1 MTPEQAREL
10 KAELEVVSK
19 EVRAVAEGI
28 DVATLTKRPTNGG
41 WSVAEI
47 LQHLILTADAML
59 PLTEGAIVELQRAGR
74 KSTAPSGLG
83 VMGWL
88 LVKAL
93 EPPPRMKSK
102 TSKPFEPLEVGD
114 PLTLASRL
122 LEKNAKL
129 LSLIDR
135 AEGLA
140 TTTVKIASPFNANVK
155 YNVYAAFRITL
166 VHARRHLWQAREARA
181 TYSTLRAT
189 EPAG

>member
-1 MTPEQAREL
+1 MTPDQARDL
-10 KAELEVVSK
+10 KAELDVVSK
-19 EVRAVAEGI
+19 ETEAV
-28 DVATLTKRPTNGG
+28 VADLGPAAMTKRPAGGGG

-59 PLTEGAIVELQRAGR
+59 PLIEGALEQLEREGR
-74 KSTAPSGLG
+74 KSTDRAGLG
-83 VMGWL
+83 LMGWL

-102 TSKPFEPLEVGD
+102 TSKPFVPVEVGD
-114 PLTLASRL
+114 PLTLSKRL

-129 LSLIDR
+129 RSLIDR

-140 TTTVKIASPFNANVK
+140 TTTVKIVSPFNASVK

-166 VHARRHLWQAREARA
+166 VHARRHLWQAREAR
-181 TYSTLRAT
+181 
-189 EPAG
+189 G

>member
-1 MTPEQAREL
+1 MTPDQARDL

-19 EVRAVAEGI
+19 EAQAVAEGI
-28 DVATLTKRPTNGG
+28 DPTRMTKRPASGG

-59 PLTEGAIVELQRAGR
+59 PLIEGALAQLEREGR
-74 KSTAPSGLG
+74 KSTAEAGLG

-102 TSKPFEPLEVGD
+102 TSKPFEPVAVGD
-114 PLTLASRL
+114 PQTLASRL
-122 LEKNAKL
+122 LETNAGL
-129 LSLIDR
+129 AAAIDR
-135 AEGLA
+135 ATGLA
-140 TTTVKIASPFNANVK
+140 TNTVKIASPFNASVR
-155 YNVYAAFRITL
+155 YNVYAALRITL

-181 TYSTLRAT
+181 AT
-189 EPAG
+189 K